1 MPGRKVL
8 LLVNRTK
15 PEVLAALGQ
24 VREAIRSGG
33 GVVAHEL
40 DTDDAPLTSMH
51 NADLIVVLGGDGT
64 LLNQARRAASLRL
77 PMLGVNFGK
86 LGFLAEY
93 DLASLRQQSAEVFS
107 GAVPLPIA
115 HRALLAVSIERPGQ
129 QPPLGTQAGLALND
143 AVIVPGPPYRMV
155 ELGISIDEQPGPA
168 VLGDGLVVSTPV
180 GSTAYNA
187 SAGGPILAPDT
198 HALVL
203 TPLAAQ
209 TLSFRPVVVAGGSTI
224 RVHVVRA
231 NDEGPGQGGTTL
243 LLDGRLSCKLCK
255 GDVLTIRL
263 AERPVDFVRNPRQS
277 YWSTL
282 ITKLNWAKPPT
293 MRS

>member
-93 DLASLRQQSAEVFS
+93 DLASLRQQS
-107 GAVPLPIA
+107 
-115 HRALLAVSIERPGQ
+115 
-129 QPPLGTQAGLALND
+129 
-143 AVIVPGPPYRMV
+143 
-155 ELGISIDEQPGPA
+155 
-168 VLGDGLVVSTPV
+168 
-180 GSTAYNA
+180 
-187 SAGGPILAPDT
+187 
-198 HALVL
+198 
-203 TPLAAQ
+203 
-209 TLSFRPVVVAGGSTI
+209 
-224 RVHVVRA
+224 
-231 NDEGPGQGGTTL
+231 
-243 LLDGRLSCKLCK
+243 
-255 GDVLTIRL
+255 
-263 AERPVDFVRNPRQS
+263 
-277 YWSTL
+277 
-282 ITKLNWAKPPT
+282 
-293 MRS
+293 